1 MASPL
6 RMKTRPMPP
15 AARGMKSSVPEDAR
29 RILQEGM
36 VLEKAGR
43 KDEAA
48 QRYYAVLKKYPDQPD
63 ANYLMGLVAARSNDL
78 DVAIGCFEKAVK
90 GRPNAADFL
99 VKLGRAFLEANM
111 YFEAEEQLLKA
122 VRLAPKDPEG
132 LTVLGDVYRKSDR
145 PEKAEVFYQRAMAIR
160 KDFPR
165 AFTGLAHV
173 KMAQGEHDIAIAMF
187 RDSIARNLRVPQSWR
202 GYAMGQ
208 KFSGDVSE
216 IDTVEALLDKYDG
229 KSQAKARVS
238 LHWAAGK
245 MANDIGQYDRAFRHY
260 VIAKETDY
268 DDYDLSA
275 YADKVAFLK
284 ELFTAE
290 FFAERADFGND
301 SSRPVFIFGMPRSGT
316 TLTEQ
321 IIASHPKVHA
331 GGEVVFF
338 NKATDVLGY
347 RSGNMDEFARN
358 VSDLDAKR
366 AGAIAREYL
375 DYLKKFSTT
384 APHVT
389 DKMPHNFERLWLI
402 ALLFPKATYIHCTR
416 NPIDNCVSIFTNPFN
431 QAHAYSRTLEDV
443 GGYYRLYKELSDHFC
458 NIVPVDVLESRYEEL
473 VADQEARS
481 RALIAHAGLEWDDA
495 SLRFYEHATSVRT
508 LSHWQVRQPVYKT
521 SVERWRRYGANLDP
535 LIRALGDLAPAD
547 AVAGKNSDASAAD
560 DAVGKSG

>member
-1 MASPL
+1 
-6 RMKTRPMPP
+6 
-15 AARGMKSSVPEDAR
+15 
-29 RILQEGM
+29 
-36 VLEKAGR
+36 
-43 KDEAA
+43 
-48 QRYYAVLKKYPDQPD
+48 
-63 ANYLMGLVAARSNDL
+63 
-78 DVAIGCFEKAVK
+78 
-90 GRPNAADFL
+90 
-99 VKLGRAFLEANM
+99 
-111 YFEAEEQLLKA
+111 
-122 VRLAPKDPEG
+122 
-132 LTVLGDVYRKSDR
+132 
-145 PEKAEVFYQRAMAIR
+145 
-160 KDFPR
+160 
-165 AFTGLAHV
+165 
-173 KMAQGEHDIAIAMF
+173 
-187 RDSIARNLRVPQSWR
+187 
-202 GYAMGQ
+202 
-208 KFSGDVSE
+208 
-216 IDTVEALLDKYDG
+216 
-229 KSQAKARVS
+229 
-238 LHWAAGK
+238 
-245 MANDIGQYDRAFRHY
+245 
-260 VIAKETDY
+260 
-268 DDYDLSA
+268 
-275 YADKVAFLK
+275 VAFLK

-521 SVERWRRYGANLDP
+521 SVERWRRYGANVDP

-547 AVAGKNSDASAAD
+547 AVAGKKSDASAAD